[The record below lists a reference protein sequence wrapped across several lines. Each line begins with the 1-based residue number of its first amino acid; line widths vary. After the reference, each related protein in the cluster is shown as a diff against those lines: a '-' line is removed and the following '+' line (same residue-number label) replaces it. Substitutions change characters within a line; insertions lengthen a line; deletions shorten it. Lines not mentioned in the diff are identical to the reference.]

1 MPTPFGQAPGPAERA
16 PLFDVGDALALAP
29 LPPNTEP
36 SAAPLLDVGDALVL
50 AGRVFGDDQVAALAA
65 PLDASHVKTK
75 NNYSYL
81 PGWHV
86 INEANRIF
94 GFDGW
99 YRETTHVQCVVDCER
114 TIGSN
119 SRLGWGVT
127 YLARVRVTVIEKSG
141 STIIRD
147 GTGAGSGIDVDR
159 GIAHES
165 AVKEAETDAMKRALI
180 TFGNPFGLALY
191 DKEQRQVTSSANGA
205 NSANGAP
212 PPSDP
217 FAPQPA
223 PYHHGQALASNSNM
237 HPGWESPPGQWQYPP
252 APTPFI

>member
-1 MPTPFGQAPGPAERA
+1 MPTSFDQAFGIAGGAPP
-16 PLFDVGDALALAP
+16 FDVGDALALAP
-29 LPPNTEP
+29 PPPNTEP
-36 SAAPLLDVGDALVL
+36 SAAPLRDVGDALTL

-65 PLDASHVKTK
+65 PLDASHVKTRG
-75 NNYSYL
+75 NYSYL

-86 INEANRIF
+86 IHEANRIF

-99 YRETTHVQCVVDCER
+99 HRETIQVQCVVDCER

-119 SRLGWGVT
+119 SRPGWGVT

-205 NSANGAP
+205 P

-217 FAPQPA
+217 FALQPA
-223 PYHHGQALASNSNM
+223 PYHHGQALTGNSNM
-237 HPGWESPPGQWQYPP
+237 HPGWEPSP
-252 APTPFI
+252 APWQQPATHPSTPLTPFI

>member
-36 SAAPLLDVGDALVL
+36 SAAPLLDVGDALAL
-50 AGRVFGDDQVAALAA
+50 AGRVFGGDQVAALAA
-65 PLDASHVKTK
+65 PLDASHVKTRSRY
-75 NNYSYL
+75 NYL

-86 INEANRIF
+86 IYEANRIF

-99 YRETTHVQCVVDCER
+99 HRETIQVQCVVDCER

-119 SRLGWGVT
+119 SRAGWGVT

-165 AVKEAETDAMKRALI
+165 AAKEAETDAMKRALI

-191 DKEQRQVTSSANGA
+191 DNEQRQVTSADNAALS
-205 NSANGAP
+205 P
-212 PPSDP
+212 DP
-217 FAPQPA
+217 FALPPA
-223 PYHHGQALASNSNM
+223 PCEHGRPLAGDAAM
-237 HPGWESPPGQWQYPP
+237 HPGWVPPPGQWQQPATHPSTPP
-252 APTPFI
+252 SPFI